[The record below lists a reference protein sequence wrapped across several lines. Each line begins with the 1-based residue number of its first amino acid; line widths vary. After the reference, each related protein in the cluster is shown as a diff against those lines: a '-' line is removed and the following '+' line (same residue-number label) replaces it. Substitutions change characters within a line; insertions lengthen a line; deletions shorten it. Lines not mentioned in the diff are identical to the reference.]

1 MLKNI
6 IAIVVSYVAMFVVFM
21 AIFAG
26 LYFVLGTERVFKPD
40 SYEISTVWLALTL
53 IFGFLVTVFA
63 GFLCATISKNWRT
76 CQVFAL
82 IVFALASV
90 QCLISIRRQNP
101 DAPNIRASEVTFSEG
116 IEHAVTPFWLHVIN
130 PIVNGAGALLGAR
143 MKRRDAA

>member
-1 MLKNI
+1 MLKSI

-26 LYFVLGTERVFKPD
+26 LYFVLGAERVFKAY
-40 SYEISTVWLALTL
+40 SYEISTLWLTL
-53 IFGFLVTVFA
+53 TMIFGFLVTLFA

-90 QCLISIRRQNP
+90 QCLMAIRRQNP
-101 DAPNIRASEVTFSEG
+101 DAPNTRASEVSFSEG
-116 IEHAVTPFWLHVIN
+116 IEHAVTPFWLHVVN
-130 PIVNGAGALLGAR
+130 PVINGAGALLGAR
-143 MKRRDAA
+143 LKRRDPA

>member
-1 MLKNI
+1 MLRSI
-6 IAIVVSYVAMFVVFM
+6 LAIVVSYVAMFVIFM

-26 LYFVLGTERVFKPD
+26 LYFVLGTERVFKAD
-40 SYEISTVWLALTL
+40 SYEISTLWLALTL

-63 GFLCATISKNWRT
+63 GYLCATISKSWRT

-90 QCLISIRRQNP
+90 QCLMAIRRQNP
-101 DAPNIRASEVTFSEG
+101 DAPNVRAGEVSFTEG
-116 IEHAVTPFWLHVIN
+116 IEHAVTPFWLHVVN

-143 MKRRDAA
+143 MKRRDPV